1 MIDMSVTITI
11 STTLFEYLK
20 SLSEDFEPLEEDFN
34 PYDWCGGNCDDA
46 FFGGA
51 THGES
56 ELAVR
61 IIKSHEAN
69 KV

>member
-1 MIDMSVTITI
+1 MSVTITV
-11 STTLFEYLK
+11 STDLFERIK
-20 SLSEDFEPLEEDFN
+20 SLAESYEDLDNDFN

-51 THGES
+51 NHGAE
-56 ELAVR
+56 ELASE
-61 IIKSHEAN
+61 IIKSYEAN